1 MLRPIKSLLTYLQK
15 NATEAFNSP
24 NSDNNQTV
32 LTEEQQE
39 DDVNMETITPEENHF
54 HQVDASDQN
63 ENTVKTDFPVES
75 DDLLT
80 PAATN
85 VSTPNPEESFY
96 LDEIHTELIV
106 VDANT
111 STNSTM
117 NQSMESIGDPLAIDE
132 FDGDELEDPLN
143 SSGNH
148 FADLAST
155 SSEGLEIDADL
166 PAQSSP
172 STPLQSILKKRNDKE
187 EQSDGSDSGLGSENS
202 TPSAHNATT
211 IESKPLRSNLKR
223 RAEDVDFAQKEK
235 KPKRSINFDVVQ
247 VYYFPRRQGFNCV
260 PSQGGC
266 TLGMDKIHNSFKVF
280 HLNDH
285 FYESRPINIQDGTVA
300 ATATPSASKHPT
312 HSSGEESDSDE
323 DFTEASESDM
333 DLDNSGFLQ
342 PIPIKQRRV
351 MLKAA
356 GVRKIDPTEKK
367 ECRDIRTSREYCGC
381 NCRGFCDP
389 DTCMCSRFGI
399 KCQVR
404 FFYFFLHFRFV
415 TLRILSDFLLLRSRL
430 VVRF

>member
-1 MLRPIKSLLTYLQK
+1 MQK
-15 NATEAFNSP
+15 NASEAFNSP
-24 NSDNNQTV
+24 NSDNNNQTV
-32 LTEEQQE
+32 LSEEQQE
-39 DDVNMETITPEENHF
+39 DDDINMETITPENHF
-54 HQVDASDQN
+54 HQVDQSDQN
-63 ENTVKTDFPVES
+63 ENTVKTNFPA
-75 DDLLT
+75 DNDLLT
-80 PAATN
+80 PSAGS
-85 VSTPNPEESFY
+85 VSTPNHEDSFY
-96 LDEIHTELIV
+96 LDELPTEHIV
-106 VDANT
+106 VGANASSNSLLNL
-111 STNSTM
+111 ST
-117 NQSMESIGDPLAIDE
+117 ESIGDPLAIDE
-132 FDGDELEDPLN
+132 FEADELDDPLS

-148 FADLAST
+148 FVDLANN
-155 SSEGLEIDADL
+155 SSEGIEIDAEL
-166 PAQSSP
+166 PAPSSP

-202 TPSAHNATT
+202 TPSAPNATT
-211 IESKPLRSNLKR
+211 IIAKPQRSNLKR
-223 RAEDVDFAQKEK
+223 RAEDVDFVQKEK

-266 TLGMDKIHNSFKVF
+266 TLGMDKIHSSFKVF
-280 HLNDH
+280 PLNDH
-285 FYESRPINIQDGTVA
+285 YYESRPINIQDGTVA
-300 ATATPSASKHPT
+300 ATATTSASKPT
-312 HSSGEESDSDE
+312 NNSSGEESDSDE

-399 KCQVR
+399 KCQVGCAS
-404 FFYFFLHFRFV
+404 FFVVSFKLDIDIISKHVYKIYRCDS
-415 TLRILSDFLLLRSRL
+415 ISR
-430 VVRF
+430 RQRDTSSTF